1 MNKRIFSFWSL
12 TFIIIIL
19 LPLLYACNI
28 GDSGSVSSDDESSV
42 DISATTTAADIQTT
56 VEPAK
61 ESVQTTEETTDYGTV
76 LSEGD
81 SDHEHVVSEQII
93 VPTCTSVGY
102 TLKVCECGFSA
113 KSDITD
119 LIEHVFAQKD
129 FPPTCTEHGGVI
141 EYCTECEYSEIIE
154 YSVEP
159 FGHELTVEI
168 TAATCE
174 EPETTHSKCS
184 VCDYD
189 VTEITAEALGHN
201 YIAPESIDTLPSARQ
216 PEISYT
222 STCICGDAIQT
233 ELAYSD
239 IFGGAYVESTEVL
252 AKGLDISMWQF
263 AQKAN
268 GDYINLNWQA
278 IKDSGID
285 YVILKI
291 GSGNHAPDY
300 FKDPTFEMSYAGAK
314 AAGLDVGCYFYSYA
328 TSVKAISDEADFL
341 LTLLDG
347 KQFEYPVYLDFED
360 PSQESLTNEIRTE
373 MAIEFLSKLQSNGYY
388 GALYAGQY
396 WLHNYFDT
404 ARINSLFDV
413 WMAKYKYATQEWN
426 DDEWNQSYTYIESG
440 AYGMWQFTSTAT
452 VIGNGVSV
460 KDVGIA
466 SPSVDKNYCYKD
478 YPTLIKTLG
487 YNGFEKTSSET
498 DENRGEVNEIIKTE

>member
-1 MNKRIFSFWSL
+1 MNKRIFTFLISSL
-12 TFIIIIL
+12 IL
-19 LPLLYACNI
+19 LILISLLCSCDI
-28 GDSGSVSSDDESSV
+28 GGSNSYIAQECSDVDTTDEYTKVTSDTDPV
-42 DISATTTAADIQTT
+42 TDQ
-56 VEPAK
+56 P
-61 ESVQTTEETTDYGTV
+61 TEETTDYGTIINDGDTAHDHT
-76 LSEGD
+76 LSI
-81 SDHEHVVSEQII
+81 QII
-93 VPTCTSVGY
+93 SPTCTSLGY
-102 TLKVCECGFSA
+102 TLKSCECGFSA
-113 KSDITD
+113 KSAITELVD
-119 LIEHVFAQKD
+119 HSLEQKD
-129 FPPTCTEHGGVI
+129 FPPTCTDHGGII
-141 EYCTECEYSEIIE
+141 EFCTACEYSEVIE

-159 FGHELTVEI
+159 MGHELTVTVCEATCDTPEI
-168 TAATCE
+168 TN
-174 EPETTHSKCS
+174 SKCS
-184 VCDYD
+184 ICDYD
-189 VTEITAEALGHN
+189 LTEITADALGHD
-201 YIAPESIDTLPSARQ
+201 YVAPENIEMLPSARQ

-222 STCICGDAIQT
+222 SVCRCGDAIQT
-233 ELAYSD
+233 ELEYSE
-239 IFGGAYVESTEVL
+239 IFSGAYVESTEVI

-268 GDYINLNWQA
+268 GDYIDLDWQA

-291 GSGNHAPDY
+291 GSGNHAPEY
-300 FKDPTFEMSYAGAK
+300 FKDPVFEMSYAGAK

-328 TSVKAISDEADFL
+328 TNVEGISGEADFL
-341 LTLLDG
+341 LTLLEG

-426 DDEWNQSYTYIESG
+426 DDEWNPSYTYIGSG

-452 VIGNGVSV
+452 VLENGVTI

-478 YPTLIKTLG
+478 YPTLIKALG

-498 DENRGEVNEIIKTE
+498 DEDRGEVNEIIKTE